1 MSNSLKPSVDHLLG
15 DIRALI
21 ESARGKVAQVV
32 NAGLV
37 TLYWSIGDR
46 IRREV
51 LGDKRAKY
59 GDQIVYALSIQ
70 LAREYGEGFGAK
82 NLFRMLQFAEVFPDP
97 KIVAALRRQLTWTH
111 LKTIIPIK
119 DPLKR
124 DFYAEM
130 CRIEGWSTRA
140 LEKKIAGML
149 FERTAFSKQPE
160 KLAVLELKKL
170 REDDKLSA
178 DLVFRDPYFLDFL
191 NLKGAYQEKDVEAAI
206 LREMEAFIL
215 ELGGGFTFVARQ
227 KRLHIGT
234 RDYYLDLL
242 FYHRKL
248 RCLVAIELKLDEF
261 RPEFKGQMELYLRW
275 LEKHE
280 QSPEENA
287 PIGLILCA
295 GKNHEEIEL
304 LRLGES
310 GIRVSE
316 YMTELPSRREL
327 ERKLRRAIV
336 AARAQFAA

>member
-1 MSNSLKPSVDHLLG
+1 MTHSLKPSVANLLG

-37 TLYWSIGDR
+37 TLYWNIGDR
-46 IRREV
+46 IRREI

-59 GDQIVYALSIQ
+59 GEKIVQALSER
-70 LAREYGEGFGAK
+70 LTLEYGEGFRSP
-82 NLFRMLQFAEVFPDP
+82 NLFRMLKFAEVFPDP
-97 KIVAALRRQLTWTH
+97 KIVAALRQQLTWTH

-178 DLVFRDPYFLDFL
+178 DLVFRDPSG
-191 NLKGAYQEKDVEAAI
+191 KGRGSRHTPGDGGVHPGVGRRIHVRGAPEEASHRDQGLLSGSSLLPPQAQ
-206 LREMEAFIL
+206 M
-215 ELGGGFTFVARQ
+215 LGG
-227 KRLHIGT
+227 H
-234 RDYYLDLL
+234 
-242 FYHRKL
+242 
-248 RCLVAIELKLDEF
+248 
-261 RPEFKGQMELYLRW
+261 
-275 LEKHE
+275 
-280 QSPEENA
+280 
-287 PIGLILCA
+287 
-295 GKNHEEIEL
+295 
-304 LRLGES
+304 
-310 GIRVSE
+310 
-316 YMTELPSRREL
+316 
-327 ERKLRRAIV
+327 
-336 AARAQFAA
+336 RAQAR